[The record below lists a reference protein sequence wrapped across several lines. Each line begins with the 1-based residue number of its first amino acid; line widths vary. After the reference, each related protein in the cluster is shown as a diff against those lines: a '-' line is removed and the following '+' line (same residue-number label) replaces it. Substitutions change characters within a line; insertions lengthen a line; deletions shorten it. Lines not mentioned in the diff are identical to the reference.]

1 MSRALAKAQDR
12 LNRQKDHAA
21 MMIQAGQP
29 LVAVR
34 AAKRLVYV
42 FEMEV
47 SHLYA
52 GKSAASFDFAAA
64 GAEARKWVR

>member
-1 MSRALAKAQDR
+1 MRAAVAKAQDR
-12 LNRQKDHAA
+12 LNRQKAHTV
-21 MMIQAGQP
+21 MMIEAGQP
-29 LVAVR
+29 IVAVR

-42 FEMEV
+42 FEMQV

-52 GKSAASFDFAAA
+52 GKSAASFDIAAA

>member
-1 MSRALAKAQDR
+1 MSRALVRAQDR
-12 LNRQKDHAA
+12 LNRQKDHTA

-52 GKSAASFDFAAA
+52 GKSAASFDFAVA
-64 GAEARKWVR
+64 GAEARRWVR

>member
-12 LNRQKDHAA
+12 LNRQKAHAA

-42 FEMEV
+42 FEVEV

-52 GKSAASFDFAAA
+52 CKSAASFDIAAA

>member
-1 MSRALAKAQDR
+1 
-12 LNRQKDHAA
+12 

-29 LVAVR
+29 IVAVR

-42 FEMEV
+42 FEMQV
-47 SHLYA
+47 SHLYS
-52 GKSAASFDFAAA
+52 GKSAASFDIAAA

>member
-1 MSRALAKAQDR
+1 MSRAVAKAQDR
-12 LNRQKDHAA
+12 LNRQKAHAA

-52 GKSAASFDFAAA
+52 GKSAASFDIAAA

>member
-1 MSRALAKAQDR
+1 MGTALAKAQDR

-29 LVAVR
+29 IVAVR

-42 FEMEV
+42 FELEV

-52 GKSAASFDFAAA
+52 GKPAASFDIGIA